1 MKDDMYRKYFV
12 GAKCAGIEREWS
24 M

>member
-1 MKDDMYRKYFV
+1 MKDDMYGKYFV